1 MESPSEKVFSIPE
14 LVNTIGRHLDRK
26 SVHQLCKTS
35 RILHQAFAPQFWHTL
50 ELSRV
55 PHEQKFFKW
64 PEPQQALARN
74 MQHVRQFKVRAHSF
88 LDMVDSMARN
98 DKDYNAKA
106 VPIFNY
112 TPISLPS
119 SSSATTTAAPQP
131 TTATEDTTA
140 STTTKKRSPLG
151 RPFDGFR
158 WLLRLQGTSLFHFQ
172 YMDDRQP
179 EEKYGK
185 TVRSLP
191 SVMPQL
197 AWVLFLNPSLTSV
210 RLYWCHFKN
219 SLETRVLVQALSSLV
234 SLKDLDLRLSACT
247 DKWDDVFPA
256 LFYGL
261 PASLESLI
269 LYDSGSTNVNA
280 FEALSDQVDKDQTGN
295 KQGQP
300 LPKREGPLTRLK
312 SLRIESVSKSTVG
325 LWDSRA
331 TKQNF
336 PGSGTLIQLVLK
348 HCPRLRG
355 LDGCSQGTI
364 GILKALPKNTL
375 ESFTSQG
382 PYNYDDLNNVVS
394 KVSQDHRES
403 IKEIRMIRIDDH
415 NHLRSGIVI
424 NIVCYCTALEDLSIK
439 GGDLAATRLANLSL
453 REWGCLRLKS
463 LEITVDMR
471 RRVEPA
477 FVYVNRGE
485 PMPNVV
491 KEMWGQLETFYRQL
505 GALKEL
511 EVLNLKIRSKEVTW
525 LDEGGH
531 VRKGGEYIRRL
542 FNYVDD
548 DYYGVGVEND
558 TFSVDDTR
566 GKFNS
571 SYVDNLEAKRADAS
585 FPGLLSLGGPRRP
598 ETPKTVGQ
606 KELEWILAHWPKLEV
621 IELLPAL
628 KDGQGKVRRLFPV
641 DMSPPHTVWLQQQRP
656 GLCIIQEL

>member
-1 MESPSEKVFSIPE
+1 MNR
-14 LVNTIGRHLDRK
+14 L
-26 SVHQLCKTS
+26 TS
-35 RILHQAFAPQFWHTL
+35 
-50 ELSRV
+50 
-55 PHEQKFFKW
+55 
-64 PEPQQALARN
+64 
-74 MQHVRQFKVRAHSF
+74 
-88 LDMVDSMARN
+88 
-98 DKDYNAKA
+98 
-106 VPIFNY
+106 
-112 TPISLPS
+112 
-119 SSSATTTAAPQP
+119 
-131 TTATEDTTA
+131 
-140 STTTKKRSPLG
+140 
-151 RPFDGFR
+151 
-158 WLLRLQGTSLFHFQ
+158 FQ

-179 EEKYGK
+179 EEKYGE
-185 TVRSLP
+185 TVSLGP
-191 SVMPQL
+191 LPQS
-197 AWVLFLNPSLTSV
+197 SLTSV
-210 RLYWCHFKN
+210 RLDWCHLKN
-219 SLETRVLVQALSSLV
+219 SLETRVLVRAPSSLV

-247 DKWDDVFPA
+247 EKLDDVFPA

-295 KQGQP
+295 KQGRP
-300 LPKREGPLTRLK
+300 LPKREAPLTRLK

-325 LWDSRA
+325 LWGPLLRHCPALEILAPPNKTSPA
-331 TKQNF
+331 LA
-336 PGSGTLIQLVLK
+336 TLIQLVLK

-375 ESFTSQG
+375 EPFTIQG

-394 KVSQDHRES
+394 KVSQDHWES
-403 IKEIRMIRIDDH
+403 IKEIRIDDH

-424 NIVCYCTALEDLSIK
+424 NIVCYCTALEHLSIK
-439 GGDLAATRLANLSL
+439 GGDLAATRLANPSL

-471 RRVEPA
+471 RRVEPV

-485 PMPNVV
+485 PMPNVD

-585 FPGLLSLGGPRRP
+585 FPGLLSLGDPVIDRRGYL
-598 ETPKTVGQ
+598 EWLSKLA
-606 KELEWILAHWPKLEV
+606 KLRELRELEWILAHWPKLEV

-628 KDGQGKVRRLFPV
+628 KDGQGKMRRLFPV

>member
-1 MESPSEKVFSIPE
+1 MESPFEKVFSIPE
-14 LVNTIGRHLDRK
+14 LVNTIGQHLDRK

-55 PHEQKFFKW
+55 PHERKFFKW

-98 DKDYNAKA
+98 GKDYNAKA
-106 VPIFNY
+106 QQQQQ
-112 TPISLPS
+112 LPS
-119 SSSATTTAAPQP
+119 QQQQQKTQQPRPPQKNDHPQADPSMASGGCFVYRVQASSSNPPTHESTHQLPVHGRPAARREIRRDRQVFALRHATTSLGPLPQ
-131 TTATEDTTA
+131 
-140 STTTKKRSPLG
+140 S
-151 RPFDGFR
+151 
-158 WLLRLQGTSLFHFQ
+158 
-172 YMDDRQP
+172 
-179 EEKYGK
+179 
-185 TVRSLP
+185 
-191 SVMPQL
+191 
-197 AWVLFLNPSLTSV
+197 SLTSV
-210 RLYWCHFKN
+210 RLDWCHLKN
-219 SLETRVLVQALSSLV
+219 SLETRVLVRAPSSLV

-247 DKWDDVFPA
+247 DKLDDVFPA
-256 LFYGL
+256 LFY
-261 PASLESLI
+261 
-269 LYDSGSTNVNA
+269 
-280 FEALSDQVDKDQTGN
+280 VDKDQTGN

-300 LPKREGPLTRLK
+300 LPKREAPLTRLK

-325 LWDSRA
+325 LWGPLLQHCPALEILAPPNKTSPA
-331 TKQNF
+331 LA
-336 PGSGTLIQLVLK
+336 TLIQLVLK

-403 IKEIRMIRIDDH
+403 IKEIRIDDH

-424 NIVCYCTALEDLSIK
+424 NIVCYYTALEHLSIK

-485 PMPNVV
+485 PMPNVD

-585 FPGLLSLGGPRRP
+585 FPGLLSLGGPVIDRRGYLEWLSKLAKLRELR